1 MDADGDSFFYTFVSC
16 PRKGASKVLSIRSFV
31 SRKRDSEEGF
41 TLIELMVV
49 VLIIAILIAI
59 AIPQFLGARS
69 RAQDRAAQSSLRN
82 ALTAAKT
89 AYTDQSNYATA
100 TESATTGLP
109 LIEPSLKYVAAGTS
123 SADIAAAGTAPAVP
137 SFKVVSLSVTSQVA
151 GDNQVWSA
159 AVLSKSGTCY
169 WIKDIATGTGTAGT
183 FYGTTAGPTCTGTA
197 ALGATNASW

>member
-1 MDADGDSFFYTFVSC
+1 MPIRRGRENALCVSVHSS
-16 PRKGASKVLSIRSFV
+16 PERGQPVLSLRSFV

-59 AIPQFLGARS
+59 AIPQFLGART

-89 AYTDQSNYATA
+89 AYTDQSNYAKA
-100 TESATTGLP
+100 TSADLP
-109 LIEPSLKYVAAGTS
+109 AIEPSLKYELPGVS
-123 SADIAAAGTAPAVP
+123 SADQGTTQ
-137 SFKVVSLSVTSQVA
+137 SFKDVSVAVSSQVA

-159 AVLSKSGTCY
+159 AVLSKSGTCFY
-169 WIKDIATGTGTAGT
+169 IKDIAVGTATAGT
-183 FYGTTAGPTCTGTA
+183 FYGQAAGPTCTGTA
-197 ALGATNASW
+197 AIAGATNGSF

>member
-1 MDADGDSFFYTFVSC
+1 VQ
-16 PRKGASKVLSIRSFV
+16 SIRSFV

-89 AYTDQSNYATA
+89 AYTDQSSYAKA
-100 TESATTGLP
+100 TSADLP
-109 LIEPSLKYVAAGTS
+109 AIEPSLTYETGATASS
-123 SADIAAAGTAPAVP
+123 SATVP
-137 SFKVVSLSVTSQVA
+137 SFKDVSVDVASVVASPADSQI
-151 GDNQVWSA
+151 WEA

-169 WIKDIATGTGTAGT
+169 YIKDIAVSTATQPAGT
-183 FYGTTAGPTCTGTA
+183 FYGTGTTCTGAAATA
-197 ALGATNASW
+197 ATGSSW

>member
-1 MDADGDSFFYTFVSC
+1 
-16 PRKGASKVLSIRSFV
+16 VLSIRSFV

-89 AYTDQSNYATA
+89 AYTDQSSYAKA
-100 TESATTGLP
+100 TSADLP
-109 LIEPSLKYVAAGTS
+109 AIEPSLTYETGTTASS
-123 SADIAAAGTAPAVP
+123 SATVP
-137 SFKVVSLSVTSQVA
+137 SFKDVSVNVA
-151 GDNQVWSA
+151 SAASGDNQIWEA

-169 WIKDIATGTGTAGT
+169 YIKDVAVTTGTFTAGT
-183 FYGTTAGPTCTGTA
+183 FYGTGTTCTGA
-197 ALGATNASW
+197 AADAAAGASW

>member
-1 MDADGDSFFYTFVSC
+1 VQ
-16 PRKGASKVLSIRSFV
+16 SIRSFV

-89 AYTDQSNYATA
+89 AYTDQSSYAQATA
-100 TESATTGLP
+100 AATDLP
-109 LIEPSLKYVAAGTS
+109 AIEPSLTYVASPLA
-123 SADIAAAGTAPAVP
+123 SADQTGPPAVP
-137 SFKVVSLSVTSQVA
+137 SFKVVSVNVSSQVA

-169 WIKDIATGTGTAGT
+169 WIKDVAVGTGTAGT
-183 FYGTTAGPTCTGTA
+183 FYGSGATCTGTA
-197 ALGATNASW
+197 ALAAAGASW